1 MKWHTSILLV
11 CAGGF
16 ISYRCPW
23 QWEVHTAGEAAL
35 FLACTAMAADILHG
49 KKELFLRASIPVIFG
64 YTAGTLIQW
73 A

>member
-1 MKWHTSILLV
+1 
-11 CAGGF
+11 
-16 ISYRCPW
+16 
-23 QWEVHTAGEAAL
+23 VHTAGEAAL